1 MKNVI
6 HYEDFD
12 SNSKQSI
19 QESFFSSNKS
29 KLGSLQPYKRPGMFQ
44 QMTRKA
50 KSLAG
55 IENKQ
60 DREDF
65 EKLITALMNPPYPDF
80 IRGIKDETGS
90 DGVTTMVAYTDMGN
104 LLVKC
109 DDKDPMISFKG
120 RNLDL
125 TDLEEECERLVS
137 LLKLEAEHHGPYPNL
152 H

>member
-6 HYEDFD
+6 RYEDFD
-12 SNSKQSI
+12 ANSKQSI
-19 QESFFSSNKS
+19 QESFFGSNKP
-29 KLGSLQPYKRPGMFQ
+29 KLGSLQPYKRPGMLQ

-50 KSLAG
+50 KSFVG

-80 IRGIKDETGS
+80 IREIKDETGS
-90 DGVTTMVAYTDMGN
+90 DGVTAMVAYTDMGN
-104 LLVKC
+104 LLVRC

-125 TDLEEECERLVS
+125 ADLEEECERLVS
-137 LLKLEAEHHGPYPNL
+137 LLKLEAEDHGPYPNF